1 MDVFTTVVVSCMGVC
16 VCMLYYECLRARW
29 IRRKKHIEEFKKSL
43 DEPREGLPIKKK
55 RTPFIDI

>member
-1 MDVFTTVVVSCMGVC
+1 MSII

-29 IRRKKHIEEFKKSL
+29 KRRKKHIEEFKKSL

-55 RTPFIDI
+55 RMPFIDV